1 MSDREAVLVLVKDER
16 RRERVRDELARLNVN
31 GYAVRASDAT
41 ISIFTMRPIA
51 AVLDEAHA
59 AVAPD
64 DFLEMTH
71 RRGVELLTL
80 ADGGTNDDESA
91 ALHKLVAARSTSSE
105 RFQAG

>member
-1 MSDREAVLVLVKDER
+1 MSDREAILVLVKDER

-80 ADGGTNDDESA
+80 SDEASDVAECA
-91 ALHKLVAARSTSSE
+91 ALHRLVALRSGDSTRSLG
-105 RFQAG
+105 A

>member
-51 AVLDEAHA
+51 AVLDEAHS

-64 DFLEMTH
+64 DFLEMTY
-71 RRGVELLTL
+71 RRGIQLLTL
-80 ADGGTNDDESA
+80 ADEASDDAQSA
-91 ALHKLVAARSTSSE
+91 ALHKLVAMRSTDSE
-105 RFQAG
+105 RLLGA

>member
-1 MSDREAVLVLVKDER
+1 MTDREAVLVLVKDDR

-64 DFLEMTH
+64 DFMEMTH
-71 RRGVELLTL
+71 LRGVELLTL
-80 ADGGTNDDESA
+80 ADGTSDDAESA
-91 ALHKLVAARSTSSE
+91 ALHKLVAMRSVASDRSIG
-105 RFQAG
+105 A